1 MKSLMLWKD
10 DFKNGRDWIALC
22 KALDIPKNTVEIEM
36 NCNVCV
42 HKSHYTSKK
51 RDRDYETLGERILE
65 IEHNKEE

>member
-10 DFKNGRDWIALC
+10 DFKNERDWIALC
-22 KALDIPKNTVEIEM
+22 KALDIPKDTVEIEM

-51 RDRDYETLGERILE
+51 RE
-65 IEHNKEE
+65 IGIMKH